1 MRRSRAEWSRQ
12 IALWRKS
19 GLTARQYATEAGL
32 NAGTLKYWKY
42 ALCKEAQQGS
52 GSETDLPLIEVRS
65 SAQHYD
71 GFEVEL
77 SGGRRVRVPVIFD
90 GKALR
95 RLLAVLE
102 ATS

>member
-19 GLTARQYATEAGL
+19 GLTARQYAAEAGL

-42 ALCKEAQQGS
+42 ALGREARGGS
-52 GSETDLPLIEVRS
+52 GTKANLPLIEVRS
-65 SAQHYD
+65 SVKGHD

-77 SGGRRVRVPVIFD
+77 AGGRRVRVPVTFD
-90 GKALR
+90 EEALR

-102 ATS
+102 VAS